1 MKRRSLF
8 SIATAFAVVVLAA
21 ITFAVRRYSKAKPIP
36 AARHIH
42 QHLPPSEWEP
52 TSSLSTAYILREH
65 DSLASIA
72 TQRYGNQRYFEVI
85 KVYNRIEN
93 ADTIP
98 QGTTVRVPDIS
109 TILAE
114 EGFTKVAAPEM
125 EMILCSRAKFERV
138 KDQLSELRNHIALRE
153 RVSLPPNV
161 KQELLEAADDLQQ
174 ATESLKRAR
183 PGVSAAPTKM
193 IGQLESVM
201 QIVRELADGSNDG
214 YGYDIDIVQ
223 QRYALGLTNG
233 IIWSREGFK

>member
-1 MKRRSLF
+1 MKRSSLF
-8 SIATAFAVVVLAA
+8 FIAIAFAVVILAA
-21 ITFAVRRYSKAKPIP
+21 VTFAIRRHSKPKPTLT
-36 AARHIH
+36 ARHIH

-52 TSSLSTAYILREH
+52 ASSLGTAYSLREH

-72 TQRYGNQRYFEVI
+72 RQRYGNKRYFEVI
-85 KVYNRIEN
+85 KVYNQIEN
-93 ADTIP
+93 PETIP
-98 QGTTVRVPDIS
+98 KGTTVRVPDIS
-109 TILAE
+109 TILTE

-138 KDQLSELRNHIALRE
+138 KDQLSELRNHVELGE

-183 PGVSAAPTKM
+183 PGVGAAPTKM

-201 QIVRELADGSNDG
+201 QIISELADGSNDG

-233 IIWSREGFK
+233 IIWARDGFK